1 MNTTP
6 SHRTVLITGASSGIG
21 AALTRACTHRG
32 WTVYAVARRADR
44 LHELFSQDS
53 HVHAI
58 TADIST
64 ESGCQQVVD
73 ALNGATVDILVNNAG
88 RGNYASVED
97 TSTEQWHSMFAVN
110 VDGPFFLTRA
120 LLPGMKQRNSGHIIN
135 ISSVAGRQGFP
146 LNAAYVAAK
155 HAVVG
160 FTAALRAEL
169 IGTGVHAT
177 VICPAG
183 VLTEWGGVT
192 EGGSINDLYGAA
204 IPRSRTIANE
214 RGLTLAPL
222 SRMMTAEE
230 VAEIIL
236 RAIDAGRVNDVFTH
250 EGTLDLAAA
259 CVADRIAVEDSHA
272 ALWLAMAEVYA
283 EVYGEEHGKK

>member
-1 MNTTP
+1 MKN
-6 SHRTVLITGASSGIG
+6 VVITGASSGIG
-21 AALTRACTHRG
+21 AALTRHCSNRG

-44 LHELFSQDS
+44 LEELF
-53 HVHAI
+53 VHDNNVRII

-64 ESGCQQVVD
+64 ESGCEHVVES
-73 ALNGATVDILVNNAG
+73 LGGAAIDILVNNAG

-97 TSTEQWHSMFAVN
+97 TSTEQWRSMFAVN
-110 VDGPFFLTRA
+110 VDGPFFLSRA
-120 LLPGMKQRNSGHIIN
+120 LLPGMKAHNHGHIVN

-169 IGTGVHAT
+169 TGTNVHAT

-183 VLTEWGGVT
+183 VLTEWGAVT

-204 IPRSRTIANE
+204 IPRSRTIASE
-214 RGLTLAPL
+214 RELTLAPL

-230 VAEIIL
+230 VADIIL
-236 RAIDAGRVNDVFTH
+236 HAVDTGRVNDVFTH
-250 EGTLDLAAA
+250 EGTMDLAVE
-259 CVADRIAVEDSHA
+259 CVSNRMAVEDAHA

-283 EVYGEEHGKK
+283 RR

>member
-1 MNTTP
+1 
-6 SHRTVLITGASSGIG
+6 
-21 AALTRACTHRG
+21 
-32 WTVYAVARRADR
+32 
-44 LHELFSQDS
+44 
-53 HVHAI
+53 
-58 TADIST
+58 
-64 ESGCQQVVD
+64 
-73 ALNGATVDILVNNAG
+73 
-88 RGNYASVED
+88 
-97 TSTEQWHSMFAVN
+97 MFAVN

-120 LLPGMKQRNSGHIIN
+120 LLPHMKQRNSGHIIN

-236 RAIDAGRVNDVFTH
+236 RVIDAGRVNDVFTH

>member
-6 SHRTVLITGASSGIG
+6 SHRTILITGASSGIG
-21 AALTRACTHRG
+21 AALTRACSNRG

-120 LLPGMKQRNSGHIIN
+120 LLPGMKARNSGHIIN

-169 IGTGVHAT
+169 IGTNVHAT

-183 VLTEWGGVT
+183 VLTEWGGAT

-272 ALWLAMAEVYA
+272 ALWLAMADVYA
-283 EVYGEEHGKK
+283 EAYAQR